1 MATGRPTKLTAK
13 ATERIVAAVLTGAS
27 RQVAADAASVSRS
40 TLQLWLA
47 KGQGPRAPKAHR
59 ELVDALTAAEAQR
72 EVQAHAHIARAGQ
85 EDWRADAWYLAYV
98 RGYRLTSRHELTGPD
113 GGPLE
118 VAGDALG
125 DLGRLTETQLV
136 QLGELMEITHGDG

>member
-13 ATERIVAAVLTGAS
+13 AAERIVAAVRTGAS
-27 RQVAADAASVSRS
+27 RQVAADAAGVSRS

-59 ELVDALTAAEAQR
+59 ELVDALAAAEAQR
-72 EVQAHAHIARAGQ
+72 EVRAHAHIARAGQ
-85 EDWRADAWYLAYV
+85 EDWRAEAWYLAYV

-113 GGPLE
+113 GGPLA

-125 DLGRLTETQLV
+125 DLGRLSEQQLTV
-136 QLGELMEITHGDG
+136 LGELMEITHGDG